1 MTAHVR
7 KGFEKWRGTFEDYA
21 DDVRFESA
29 FRAGVRFEQGRHRE
43 WASQYYAHGRKM
55 LREHESVRHAL
66 SAALEILS
74 RTPAGKREA
83 DKLREVLK

>member
-7 KGFEKWRGTFEDYA
+7 KGFINALNNRGLTTADNWPVEYEDY
-21 DDVRFESA
+21 
-29 FRAGVRFEQGRHRE
+29 FRAGVRFQQARHK
-43 WASQYYAHGRKM
+43 ATYYEYDRRIS
-55 LREHESVRHAL
+55 LRHETVRQAL
-66 SAALEILS
+66 ATALEILS